1 MNKKILKWNSFVL
14 IGIGICVLF
23 IAVIIGILAVRLTFS
38 MSPNSW
44 DGLGVIVYIFLDA
57 MLIGINVPSFLCGVN
72 ALKYLKNENN
82 TIHRRLSIVFGVI
95 SLLIQCISIYVVFTT
110 VSFDYNSQEAYVN
123 QKNIALLVYFVIFV
137 LPILV
142 NIIQLIKIKYNL
154 NFSKLKYLYVFLIIV
169 ITITLGIIIKVNV
182 QRKSIIESNIIKV
195 TENNKYSYSEFD
207 AELRN
212 RKLKYKLPR
221 EKYELSTNNDI
232 FALDYDSEIEYAFS
246 SGSYTDS
253 YRLSVNTD
261 RKFPMFIY
269 DSYVSLIKKS
279 DETEAY
285 YYIGPEDWWISWNIY
300 FINGHIYA
308 AIEDESIYGSM
319 RTNHL
324 SKTEYGII
332 VSEENELTIYNKKNN
347 YFVKGGGIIDTES
360 GYQRRPFPTT
370 TDIYNDKCMKIR
382 VVDKINAETL
392 DKIAKELSP
401 RYWEKTE

>member
-38 MSPNSW
+38 MSANSW
-44 DGLGVIVYIFLDA
+44 DGLGVILYIFLDA
-57 MLIGINVPSFLCGVN
+57 ILIGINVPSFLCGFN

-95 SLLIQCISIYVVFTT
+95 SLLIQFISIYVVFTT
-110 VSFDYNSQEAYVN
+110 VSFNYNSQEAYVN
-123 QKNIALLVYFVIFV
+123 LKNIALLVYFVIFV

-154 NFSKLKYLYVFLIIV
+154 NFSNFKYLYLFLIIV
-169 ITITLGIIIKVNV
+169 IIIKANV

-195 TENNKYSYSEFD
+195 TENNKCSYSEFD
-207 AELRN
+207 AELWN
-212 RKLKYKLPR
+212 RKLKYKLPKK
-221 EKYELSTNNDI
+221 KYELTTSNDI

-253 YRLSVNTD
+253 YRLSINTD

-279 DETEAY
+279 DETKTY
-285 YYIGPEDWWISWNIY
+285 YYIGPEDWWISWKIY
-300 FINGHIYA
+300 YINGNIYA
-308 AIEDESIYGSM
+308 AIDDESMYGSM
-319 RTNHL
+319 RENHL

-332 VSEENELTIYNKKNN
+332 VSEESELTIYNKKNN
-347 YFVKGGGIIDTES
+347 YFVKGGGILDTES

-382 VVDKINAETL
+382 IVDKINAETL
-392 DKIAKELSP
+392 NKIAKELSP
-401 RYWEKTE
+401 QYWKKTE